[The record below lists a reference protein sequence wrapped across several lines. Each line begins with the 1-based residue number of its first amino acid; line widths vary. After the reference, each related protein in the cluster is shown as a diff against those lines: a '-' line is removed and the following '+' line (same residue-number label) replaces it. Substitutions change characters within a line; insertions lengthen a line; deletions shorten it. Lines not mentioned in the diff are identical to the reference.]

1 MLAISG
7 PSALTTH
14 CSHRNTQR
22 IREYFAEAKRATI
35 TPQICPPT
43 RQEAK
48 LWLKARKMF
57 AKSETC
63 AQNKVTLDESPI
75 KVRRQKTT
83 MILNDGGG
91 GCDNDEDVLN
101 NTNCIT
107 LTPPTPLANTQRS
120 SNATNTTDEATAK
133 PNSNVK
139 LKLRTK
145 RAKLSLNKKLI
156 ACASPEMSVLSAN
169 DSLQLSQIAQS
180 TETLSS
186 EQVVASNDTTISNE
200 TVLNALK
207 RNSFLKDLQSKAAP
221 SPHELSFGLSSASLD
236 NTFGF
241 KVNLENLQQAKSDV
255 EVIFSIKSIIIY
267 IHIYIYKWKESFV
280 RSGHVIGSVFFVRR
294 NSPTDEVLG

>member
-22 IREYFAEAKRATI
+22 IREYFAEPKRVTI
-35 TPQICPPT
+35 APQVCPPT

-48 LWLKARKMF
+48 LWLKAHELLSKGK
-57 AKSETC
+57 AY

-83 MILNDGGG
+83 MILNDGGVG
-91 GCDNDEDVLN
+91 GDDDEDVLN

-107 LTPPTPLANTQRS
+107 LTPPTPMVITQRS
-120 SNATNTTDEATAK
+120 SNAANTTEQEKSKSKAST
-133 PNSNVK
+133 NMK
-139 LKLRTK
+139 LKSRTR
-145 RAKLSLNKKLI
+145 RAKLSLNKKLM
-156 ACASPEMSVLSAN
+156 ACASPDMNVLSTD
-169 DSLQLSQIAQS
+169 DSLKLSQNAQN
-180 TETLSS
+180 TQNLSS
-186 EQVVASNDTTISNE
+186 EQVVTSNDATISNE

-207 RNSFLKDLQSKAAP
+207 RNSFLNDLQPNAAP

-255 EVIFSIKSIIIY
+255 EVIFVNRY
-267 IHIYIYKWKESFV
+267 FCIHKKF
-280 RSGHVIGSVFFVRR
+280 
-294 NSPTDEVLG
+294 